1 MSSGPIVDVRWAAV
15 SWGEKKPAGL
25 SAAQAT
31 QAALAYLYTGRR
43 ERETL
48 ESSRGEGREG
58 ARRNGDQGDLSIS

>member
-1 MSSGPIVDVRWAAV
+1 MSSGPIVDVRWATV

-43 ERETL
+43 ERD
-48 ESSRGEGREG
+48 SRE
-58 ARRNGDQGDLSIS
+58 

>member
-1 MSSGPIVDVRWAAV
+1 MSSGPIVDVRWATV

-25 SAAQAT
+25 NAAQAAQAT

-48 ESSRGEGREG
+48 PE
-58 ARRNGDQGDLSIS
+58 